1 MEAKTMK
8 HLFLYGAIDR
18 FNYGDLLLPVLL
30 KEKFKEL
37 QAETSWNIRV
47 FGTVESDLSHF
58 GALPT
63 ESLGAFYEAMQSLPA
78 AVLLVGGEVLSPS
91 WATVYSHLHLP
102 ANIWHDATVRLKRL
116 NNLISKWLL
125 GGHDKRPF
133 ILNPARFPL
142 TKGIVYNGVG
152 GKRRGKYKR
161 LDLKYLQSAS
171 YLSCRDEAVW
181 KVLQKNLPASEL
193 VPDSAI
199 QMAELFPK
207 ERLDTLV
214 CPAVQG
220 QFKADYIFFQISLS
234 VAGEIGMD
242 ALAEKLRSTS
252 GQYGKKI
259 ILCPIGTALGHDD
272 QLALSQLKSRLP
284 EESFVLIENPGLW
297 DIMGLIAHASIY
309 IGGSLHGI
317 ITSMSFDV
325 PYLFLRNRPK
335 LVEYVNTWGVQE
347 LKGATTLE
355 NWDVRIQTAFSLEK
369 QVLMDSR
376 NKQMEISERSFR
388 KMVEILDRA

>member
-1 MEAKTMK
+1 M
-8 HLFLYGAIDR
+8 
-18 FNYGDLLLPVLL
+18 
-30 KEKFKEL
+30 
-37 QAETSWNIRV
+37 
-47 FGTVESDLSHF
+47 
-58 GALPT
+58 
-63 ESLGAFYEAMQSLPA
+63 
-78 AVLLVGGEVLSPS
+78 
-91 WATVYSHLHLP
+91 P
-102 ANIWHDATVRLKRL
+102 ANKWYDGTIKLKRL

-125 GGHDKRPF
+125 GGKDKRPF

-142 TKGIVYNGVG
+142 TKGVLYNGVG

-161 LDLKYLQSAS
+161 LDLKYLKSAS

-181 KVLQKNLPASEL
+181 NVLQKNLSASEL

-199 QMAELFPK
+199 QMAVLFPK
-207 ERLDTLV
+207 ERLDSLV
-214 CPAVQG
+214 SPIVLNLYQEA
-220 QFKADYIFFQISLS
+220 YIFFQVSRS
-234 VAGEIGMD
+234 VAEEIGTD
-242 ALAEKLRSTS
+242 ALAERLRATTA
-252 GQYGKKI
+252 QYGKKI

-272 QLALSQLKSRLP
+272 QLALQQLKILLP
-284 EESFVLIENPGLW
+284 EDSFVLIENPSLW
-297 DIMGLIAHASIY
+297 DIMGLIAHASLY

-335 LVEYVNTWGVQE
+335 LVEYVSTWGVEE

-376 NKQMEISERSFR
+376 KRQLEISERSFR
-388 KMVEILDRA
+388 KMVEILDRD